1 MGQLPDAL
9 SWRAMR
15 LFLSLISGVSS
26 SRQACRSGAIASL
39 CMGLLAGCASSSS
52 SGIELSVSRGD
63 ATGSYAGTYIGTLS
77 LTSTADVVAIG
88 SATDQRIEAVS
99 VQVTADGLAFLEVR
113 GVRISGVVDNAGN
126 WGLQASINDLR
137 SLISDIN
144 IDRLHDA
151 GCPLGAKAA
160 RIQGVINPPNLSADV
175 NGQLKCKRAE
185 VTVATLVT
193 AGTLTAS
200 SQ

>member
-1 MGQLPDAL
+1 M
-9 SWRAMR
+9 S
-15 LFLSLISGVSS
+15 LFLSSISRVSS
-26 SRQACRSGAIASL
+26 FQQAHQAGAILFL
-39 CMGLLAGCASSSS
+39 CLGLLVGCASSSS
-52 SGIELSVSRGD
+52 SGIELLVSRGD
-63 ATGSYAGTYIGTLS
+63 ATGSYTGTYIGTLS

-88 SATDQRIEAVS
+88 SATDQRVEPAS
-99 VQVTADGLAFLEVR
+99 VEVTADGLAFLEVR

-137 SLISDIN
+137 SLISDTNIN
-144 IDRLHDA
+144 RLHDA

-160 RIQGVINPPNLSADV
+160 RIQGVISPPNLSADV

-185 VTVATLVT
+185 ITVATLVT

>member
-1 MGQLPDAL
+1 
-9 SWRAMR
+9 
-15 LFLSLISGVSS
+15 
-26 SRQACRSGAIASL
+26 
-39 CMGLLAGCASSSS
+39 MGLLVGCASSSS

-77 LTSTADVVAIG
+77 LTSTADVVAVG

-99 VQVTADGLAFLEVR
+99 VQVTAD
-113 GVRISGVVDNAGN
+113 
-126 WGLQASINDLR
+126 
-137 SLISDIN
+137 
-144 IDRLHDA
+144 
-151 GCPLGAKAA
+151 
-160 RIQGVINPPNLSADV
+160 
-175 NGQLKCKRAE
+175 GQLKCKRAE

>member
-1 MGQLPDAL
+1 
-9 SWRAMR
+9 MR
-15 LFLSLISGVSS
+15 LFLSSISGVSS
-26 SRQACRSGAIASL
+26 SRQVCRVGAIASL
-39 CMGLLAGCASSSS
+39 CMGLLVGCASSSS

-88 SATDQRIEAVS
+88 SATDQRIEPIS
-99 VQVTADGLAFLEVR
+99 VEVTASGQAFVEVR
-113 GVRISGVVDNAGN
+113 GVRIIGVVDNAGN

-137 SLISDIN
+137 SLISDTNIN
-144 IDRLHDA
+144 RLHDA

-160 RIQGVINPPNLSADV
+160 RIQGVISPPNLSADV
-175 NGQLKCKRAE
+175 KGQLKCKRAE

>member
-1 MGQLPDAL
+1 M
-9 SWRAMR
+9 S
-15 LFLSLISGVSS
+15 LFLSSISSVSS
-26 SRQACRSGAIASL
+26 FQRVCRVGAIATL
-39 CMGLLAGCASSSS
+39 CLGLLMGCASSSS

-63 ATGSYAGTYIGTLS
+63 ATDSYAGTYIGTLS

-88 SATDQRIEAVS
+88 SATDQRIEPVS
-99 VQVTADGLAFLEVR
+99 VEVTADGLALLEVR
-113 GVRISGVVDNAGN
+113 GVRIFGVVDNAGN

-137 SLISDIN
+137 SLISDTNIN
-144 IDRLHDA
+144 RLHDA
-151 GCPLGAKAA
+151 GCPLGVKAA
-160 RIQGVINPPNLSADV
+160 RIQGVISSPNLSADV
-175 NGQLKCKRAE
+175 RGQLKCKRAE

>member
-1 MGQLPDAL
+1 M
-9 SWRAMR
+9 S
-15 LFLSLISGVSS
+15 LFLSSISGVSS
-26 SRQACRSGAIASL
+26 SRQACRVGAIASL

-88 SATDQRIEAVS
+88 SATDQRIEPIS
-99 VQVTADGLAFLEVR
+99 VEVTADGLAFVEVR
-113 GVRISGVVDNAGN
+113 GVRMSGVVDNAGN
-126 WGLQASINDLR
+126 WGLQVSIDNLR
-137 SLISDIN
+137 SLISDTNIN
-144 IDRLHDA
+144 RLHDA

-160 RIQGVINPPNLSADV
+160 RIQGVISPPNLSADV
-175 NGQLKCKRAE
+175 SGQLKCKRAE
-185 VTVATLVT
+185 VSVATLVT